1 MKAAEPAIDD
11 ESRRITENSR
21 KRKAEKQKQ
30 RKREHSSKKS
40 TPPKRGPRDK

>member
-1 MKAAEPAIDD
+1 MKAADPAIDD

-30 RKREHSSKKS
+30 KKERKRARLQKEDQEINK
-40 TPPKRGPRDK
+40 

>member
-30 RKREHSSKKS
+30 RKREHLKRAR
-40 TPPKRGPRDK
+40 PPKRGPRDK